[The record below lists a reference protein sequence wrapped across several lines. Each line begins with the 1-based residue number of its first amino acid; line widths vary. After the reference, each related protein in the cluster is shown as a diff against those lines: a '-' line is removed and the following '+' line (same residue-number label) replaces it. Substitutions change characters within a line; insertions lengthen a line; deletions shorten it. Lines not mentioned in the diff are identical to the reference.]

1 MKTILKPQ
9 PGDYAPYASVYMD
22 LVPDDGHVL
31 DLMQANLLEVERIA
45 RAQTPE
51 YLVTP
56 HAPGEWTIQEI
67 LLHVMDTE
75 RIVAYRALRI
85 ARGDTTPLPG
95 FEQDAYVPRS
105 GANDRA
111 LEDLL
116 AEYRAVRQAT
126 LTLFDGLPDEAFN
139 RAGTASNHRLTVNA
153 AACFIAGHELH
164 HIRSIQENYL

>member
-1 MKTILKPQ
+1 MRAIQKPQ
-9 PGDYAPYASVYMD
+9 PGDYAPYASIYMD

-31 DLMQANLLEVERIA
+31 DLMQANLLEIERIA
-45 RAQTPE
+45 RAQTAD

-67 LLHVMDTE
+67 LLHVIDTE

-95 FEQDAYVPRS
+95 FEQDDYVPLS

-111 LEDLL
+111 
-116 AEYRAVRQAT
+116 RWRT
-126 LTLFDGLPDEAFN
+126 FW
-139 RAGTASNHRLTVNA
+139 RSTARCGRRL
-153 AACFIAGHELH
+153 
-164 HIRSIQENYL
+164 